1 MNFTYKQIWLINFP
15 VMMSILIEQLIN
27 ITDAIFLG
35 HYGEVELGAAALAG
49 MYYLAIYMLGFGF
62 SLGLQV
68 MVGRRNGEGNYNETG
83 KVFFQGLFFLI
94 VLAGSMFVMSWLFS
108 PALLSELITSE
119 EVYEAVVKYLDWRT
133 FGLLFTFP
141 ALAFRAFFVGIT
153 KTRILTTG
161 AVVMVITNIVLNY
174 LLIFGNF
181 GFPRLGISG
190 AALAS
195 TISELSFLIVLVV
208 YVCRKID
215 KRYYGLR
222 PVYDWQLQLRLFKLS
237 VWSMMYSFTAVAPW
251 FLFFVVIE
259 HLGEEQL
266 AIANIVRSIS
276 TVFFVIV
283 CSFSTTTGSLVSNLI
298 GAGEYRNIMP
308 LCRKMMG
315 LSYMLGIP
323 LLVFTFLFSD
333 EVLGIYTKNQELI
346 RNAFWP
352 FVVMLSNYF
361 LSVPAHIYCNAVTG
375 TGRTRTAFVFELIT
389 ILIYLAYLFLILV
402 QFDVPLMVYWTAE
415 LLYVFVLFVLTYG
428 YMEVRYFKIYAPEV

>member
-1 MNFTYKQIWLINFP
+1 MNYTYKNIWLVNLP
-15 VMMSILIEQLIN
+15 VMMSVLIEQLIN

-35 HYGEVELGAAALAG
+35 HVGDIELGASALAG
-49 MYYLAIYMLGFGF
+49 IWFLAIYMLGFGF

-68 MVGRRNGEGNYNETG
+68 VIAHRNGEQHFSETG
-83 KVFFQGLFFLI
+83 KTFFQGLFALSVMAI
-94 VLAGSMFVMSWLFS
+94 VLCTLSKLFS
-108 PALLSELITSE
+108 PVILKHLITSDD
-119 EVYEAVVKYLDWRT
+119 VYDAVIRYLDWRIW
-133 FGLLFTFP
+133 GLLFTFP

-153 KTRILTTG
+153 KTRILAIG
-161 AVVMVITNIVLNY
+161 AIVMVTTNVLLNY
-174 LLIFGNF
+174 LLIFGNL

-208 YVCRKID
+208 HVYRKVD
-215 KRYYGLR
+215 RRHYGLK
-222 PVYDWQLQLRLFKLS
+222 PVCELPLLIRLLRLS
-237 VWSMMYSFTAVAPW
+237 IWSMMHSFTGVAPW
-251 FLFFVVIE
+251 FLFFVMIE
-259 HLGEEQL
+259 HLGEAQL

-298 GAGEYRNIMP
+298 GAGEYKKIMP

-315 LSYMLGIP
+315 LSFLLGIP
-323 LLVFTFLFSD
+323 LIMLTLFFSD
-333 EVLGIYTKNQELI
+333 EVIGIYTRNQELI
-346 RNAFWP
+346 RDAFGP

-389 ILIYLAYLFLILV
+389 IVLYLLYLFLIVVRFDAPLV
-402 QFDVPLMVYWTAE
+402 IYWTAE
-415 LLYVFVLFVLTYG
+415 LLYVFVLFVLSYW
-428 YMEVRYFKIYAPEV
+428 YMKVRYFKRYLPLV